1 MEQQGK
7 LQGLFWLTDEVET
20 SLNNAA
26 EALEIYLDHP
36 DNDEPMRRCLSLIH
50 EVHGSLKMAECHG
63 PLLLAD
69 EMEQVAQRIINRR
82 VMNVAEAGAVL
93 VQAILTLPGYL
104 RQLLNTRQDQPE
116 TLLLLLNELRAIKSE
131 PLVSETAYF
140 TPQMLASEQLSKS
153 YNRQPDPVAM
163 TNLLRKLRQ
172 MYQYALLGVVKGEK
186 VEENFGYLDKVFSRL
201 RELSKGMPREPLW
214 NVVLALLEGIAGKE
228 IKLGQAVQMLLRQ
241 LEVEIR
247 RLSQAGYD
255 GLMQPMPKTLLKN
268 LLFYI
273 AHGKSQGPRSTL
285 VRELYHLDQALPDVL
300 VEEADN
306 NFSALYQNDTAKAM
320 VAVLEEEFSRL
331 KEALAQLVEVPG
343 DHKGLSTETD
353 ERLKRISDSMLMLGR
368 QEQYQQ
374 IEEARSL
381 WSSFQQHPED
391 RSGLLAMADKLVLA
405 ENGLQGWL
413 EQNRQLIEG
422 VATSNAMQVE
432 LNRAQLALL
441 TEAKSGLE
449 KIKDVIVDFIA
460 SQWQRDKLADVSQL
474 LMDVKGALAVLEQH
488 RAARVMTAC
497 QRYLSEEVLAEQSV
511 PNWNMLDSLAEALTS
526 IEYFLDVLD
535 QRDADSEDMI
545 LSLAE
550 KSVAKLGYPVTALNQ
565 PDSPTV
571 IPILK
576 PDTGG
581 SVDPV
586 EEITQSE
593 QAYEEAIAPAESV
606 DEISA
611 EPTSEKHDE
620 PQVDDE
626 IVEVFLEEVDEV
638 MATLREQYQLW
649 VEQPDSEK
657 PLTEVRRAFH
667 TLKGGGRMVGAETL
681 GELAWQLENLL
692 NKVLEK
698 RVVVTPTLMAV
709 VELALEVFPEVSEAF
724 RQRRKP
730 KRAGYVGQL
739 MIAAEALAKGEEVAL
754 PQFETHD
761 ADTEQ
766 GRETQPAVESSD
778 AVESDIAEASL
789 ESPAELAIDPEEM
802 ELLSIFSE
810 EATQHLSIIAQF
822 VEDQRQAAPVYSP
835 PSSDLQAALHTLKG
849 SARMAG
855 VEPIGD
861 LATPLE
867 NFIKELYTY
876 QLNVDSDIIDLL
888 SDADTYCRLSLST
901 IPSLGRVEE
910 IPELPGFLERLSE
923 LRDRAMAVVLH
934 SEEKASSHQVSPD
947 LLNLLMTEGMEA
959 LLDAEDML
967 RHWQQAPE
975 DQTIVGQFGDE
986 LSKVAEAAERAG
998 VHPMQQLAQL
1008 LGAAYEQIFST
1019 SRPADEALVAT
1030 LLQAHQ
1036 ELLGMVDAV
1045 AANQDLTPCSDSLQQ
1060 ALSDIATQL
1069 PTPAVSEAGEAPLD
1083 ISEMFQEK
1091 VDTLTE
1097 VEPQIEV
1104 GMTPEPVAYS
1114 TAEENN
1120 EVLEESQEFAPESAE
1135 VSLPDSEAELEQAAD
1150 SVHEDIN
1157 ETIEEPQYSP
1167 QWLGASQSVSDI
1179 GPEQVADT
1187 PVEENDEVL
1196 EEPQEFA
1203 PESAEVSPPV
1213 SEAEL
1218 EQAADSVH
1226 EDINET
1232 IEEPQT
1238 SPQWFEAS
1246 QPVSEAE
1253 SEQVADTPVEE
1264 ANLSEELPAETQD
1277 LSESS
1282 ESPAGEA
1289 DQEAAA
1295 TDEFQVV
1302 AINRQDIDLEILEIF
1317 ISEADEL
1324 LEDIDRGLQQW
1335 AQDWQDQD
1343 SIESLKR
1350 ALHTF
1355 KGGARMASLQ
1365 QLGELSHDFETE
1377 ILTLESHRDRLNE
1390 DVFRGLM
1397 RRQDHLLAALT
1408 AARQLFA
1415 EAESAAPQPESVTEP
1430 PVPLETEVQ
1439 ETLPELDQSSAEDS
1453 FAEIPPVVFAEP
1465 VPESSISDALLP
1477 EIIEPVAPQ
1486 QQRQLTG
1493 QQDTIKVSAPLL
1505 ESLVNLTGETS
1516 ISRGRAEQQ
1525 VNDFAYTLDEMQST
1539 IARLKDQVRRI
1550 GMETEAHMM
1559 FRQEQLEAL
1568 NTPEGFDPLEM
1579 DRYSHLQQLSQ
1590 SLLESAYD
1598 LQDLKETLAEKARGA
1613 ESHLIGQARIV
1624 TDLQE
1629 RLMRM
1634 RLVPFTRIVPR
1645 LRRIVRQVSDELG
1658 KKVDL
1663 KLVNIDG
1670 EMDRSVMEQML
1681 APLEHMIRNSI
1692 DHGMEPAAERLA
1704 AGKPE
1709 TGTISVGLVRE
1720 GGDILLQLSDDGR
1733 GLNTE
1738 AIRQR
1743 AIERELIA
1751 VDNSL
1756 EDQDIIQFIFEPG
1769 FTTAEKVS
1777 QVSGRG
1783 VGMDVV
1789 NSQVRELGGTIQIH
1803 SHPGQGAEFI
1813 IRLPFTVSVN
1823 RALMI
1828 EMYGELY
1835 ALPLS
1840 SVDGVVRMSPSE
1852 LEQYYRHPDSRL
1864 EYAGEQYEVRY
1875 LGSLIKEG
1883 AAPRIDTSLQS
1894 VFMVLVH
1901 SETRRYAVQVDGLAG
1916 SAEIV
1921 AKSLG
1926 LPFSK
1931 VPGLSGATLM
1941 GDGRVVIILDMLGLL
1956 RAEVVARAGVEVH
1969 DSKQERDQSSAICA
1983 MVVDD
1988 SVTVRKVT
1996 SRFLEREGFEVLT
2009 ARDGV
2014 EAMKLLEDRHP
2025 DVMLLDIEMPRMDG
2039 FEVAKRVKGSN
2050 TLRSIPIIMITSRTG
2065 DKHRD
2070 RAFAL
2075 GVERYMGKPYQE
2087 DELLTAMS
2095 EVIQLAEQ

>member
-1 MEQQGK
+1 MEQRGK
-7 LQGLFWLTDEVET
+7 LQGLSWLADEVEV
-20 SLNNAA
+20 SLKEAA
-26 EALEIYLDHP
+26 EELETFLAQP
-36 DNDEPMRRCLSLIH
+36 DNDEPMRRCLALAH
-50 EVHGSLKMAECHG
+50 QVRGSLQMAECHG
-63 PLLLAD
+63 PLLLAG
-69 EMEQVAQRIINRR
+69 EIEQVAQRILDRR
-82 VMNVAEAGAVL
+82 VLNISDACSVL
-93 VQAILTLPGYL
+93 VQAILTLPVYL
-104 RQLLNTRQDQPE
+104 RQLLDSRRDQPE
-116 TLLLLLNELRAIKSE
+116 TLLLLLNELRAVKSE

-140 TPQMLASEQLSKS
+140 TPRMIASAQLSKS

-172 MYQYALLGVVKGEK
+172 MYQYALLGVVRGEK
-186 VEENFGYLDKVFSRL
+186 IEENFSYLDKVFSRL

-255 GLMQPMPKTLLKN
+255 GLMQPMPETLLKN

-273 AHGKSQGPRSTL
+273 AHGKSEGPRSTL
-285 VRELYHLDQALPDVL
+285 IREQFHLDQSLPDVL
-300 VEEADN
+300 MEEAN
-306 NFSALYQNDTAKAM
+306 NTFSALYQHDTAKAM
-320 VAVLEEEFSRL
+320 VTVLEEEFSRL
-331 KEALAQLVEVPG
+331 KEALVQLSEAPG
-343 DHKGLSTETD
+343 DYQGLMDETD
-353 ERLKRISDSMLMLGR
+353 ERLKRITDSMLMLGR

-374 IEEARSL
+374 LEEARSI
-381 WSSFQQHPED
+381 WAMFRQQPED
-391 RSGLLAMADKLVLA
+391 RSGLAAMADKLVLA

-422 VATSNAMQVE
+422 VTTSNAMQVE
-432 LNRAQLALL
+432 LNRAQMALL
-441 TEAKSGLE
+441 AEAKSGLE

-460 SQWQRDKLADVSQL
+460 SQWQRDKLADVPQL
-474 LMDVKGALAVLEQH
+474 LMDVKGALAVLEQQ
-488 RAARVMTAC
+488 RAAKVLTAC
-497 QRYLSEEVLAEQSV
+497 QRYLSEEVLSEHSV

-535 QRDADSEDMI
+535 QQDADSEDMI

-550 KSVAKLGYPVTALNQ
+550 KSVAKLGYPVTGLDQQEAPAVIPVLQ
-565 PDSPTV
+565 PD
-571 IPILK
+571 
-576 PDTGG
+576 
-581 SVDPV
+581 VDKPV
-586 EEITQSE
+586 EEVPEPATATSDTVDE
-593 QAYEEAIAPAESV
+593 SPAEPAP
-606 DEISA
+606 DER
-611 EPTSEKHDE
+611 EE

-626 IVEVFLEEVDEV
+626 IIEVFLEEVDEV
-638 MATLREQYQLW
+638 METLRENYQLW
-649 VEQPDSEK
+649 VEQPDSEE

-692 NKVLEK
+692 NKALEK

-709 VELALEVFPEVSEAF
+709 VELGLEVIPEVSEAF
-724 RQRRKP
+724 RLRRKP
-730 KRAGYVGQL
+730 QRAEYVGQL

-754 PQFETHD
+754 PQLDEGEVD
-761 ADTEQ
+761 SAQ
-766 GRETQPAVESSD
+766 GSGDQPADENRIES
-778 AVESDIAEASL
+778 ENDIADERVEQAVHD
-789 ESPAELAIDPEEM
+789 IDPEEL

-810 EATQHLSIIAQF
+810 EALQHLGVIGQF
-822 VEDQRQAAPVYSP
+822 VEQQRQAAPVYDP
-835 PSSDLQAALHTLKG
+835 PSSELQAALHTLKG

-855 VEPIGD
+855 VESIGD

-867 NFIKELYTY
+867 SFVKELYTY
-876 QLNVDSDIIDLL
+876 QLNVDGDIVDLL
-888 SDADTYCRLSLST
+888 GDADTYCRLSLST
-901 IPSLGRVEE
+901 VPGHGRVED
-910 IPELPGFLERLSE
+910 IPELPVFLERLSE
-923 LRDRAMAVVLH
+923 LRDRAMAVVLG
-934 SEEKASSHQVSPD
+934 SETNESSHQVSPD
-947 LLNLLMTEGMEA
+947 LLNLLMTEGMQA
-959 LLDAEDML
+959 LLDAEEMI
-967 RHWQQAPE
+967 RHWQQNPE
-975 DQTIVGQFGDE
+975 DQSIAGQFADE

-998 VHPMQQLAQL
+998 VQPMQQLAQQ
-1008 LGAAYEQIFST
+1008 LGAAYQQILSGNHQL
-1019 SRPADEALVAT
+1019 DEPLLST
-1030 LLQAHQ
+1030 LLQAHR

-1045 AANQDLTPCSDSLQQ
+1045 AANQDLTSCSDSLEQ
-1060 ALSDIATQL
+1060 ALTEIATL
-1069 PTPAVSEAGEAPLD
+1069 PPVENVSDFGDMPQDHLELAGEGAFAETD
-1083 ISEMFQEK
+1083 SQA
-1091 VDTLTE
+1091 VDE
-1097 VEPQIEV
+1097 DRVQQIDEAVEP
-1104 GMTPEPVAYS
+1104 PA
-1114 TAEENN
+1114 
-1120 EVLEESQEFAPESAE
+1120 
-1135 VSLPDSEAELEQAAD
+1135 
-1150 SVHEDIN
+1150 
-1157 ETIEEPQYSP
+1157 
-1167 QWLGASQSVSDI
+1167 
-1179 GPEQVADT
+1179 EQVEPSGEQLL
-1187 PVEENDEVL
+1187 PVDEAV
-1196 EEPQEFA
+1196 
-1203 PESAEVSPPV
+1203 V
-1213 SEAEL
+1213 
-1218 EQAADSVH
+1218 
-1226 EDINET
+1226 
-1232 IEEPQT
+1232 
-1238 SPQWFEAS
+1238 
-1246 QPVSEAE
+1246 
-1253 SEQVADTPVEE
+1253 
-1264 ANLSEELPAETQD
+1264 
-1277 LSESS
+1277 
-1282 ESPAGEA
+1282 
-1289 DQEAAA
+1289 
-1295 TDEFQVV
+1295 EFQVA
-1302 AINRQDIDLEILEIF
+1302 AINRDDIDLEILEIF

-1335 AQDWQDQD
+1335 AQDWQDQN

-1415 EAESAAPQPESVTEP
+1415 EEEPALTPPPEAVIEPSVPIDTATAEELPEQDQPMADVSAAEIQPEI
-1430 PVPLETEVQ
+1430 
-1439 ETLPELDQSSAEDS
+1439 LPEPLPDNPAAE
-1453 FAEIPPVVFAEP
+1453 E
-1465 VPESSISDALLP
+1465 LLP
-1477 EIIEPVAPQ
+1477 EIIEPAAPQ
-1486 QQRQLTG
+1486 QQRQLSG

-1568 NTPEGFDPLEM
+1568 NAPEGFDPLEM

-1598 LQDLKETLAEKARGA
+1598 LQDLKETLGDKARGA
-1613 ESHLIGQARIV
+1613 ESHLMGQARIV

-1692 DHGMEPAAERLA
+1692 DHGMEPGADRLS

-1720 GGDILLQLSDDGR
+1720 GGDILIQLSDDGR

-1743 AIERELIA
+1743 AIERELIPA
-1751 VDNSL
+1751 DNNL
-1756 EDQDIIQFIFEPG
+1756 DDQDVIQFIFEPG
-1769 FTTAEKVS
+1769 FSTAEKVS

-1789 NSQVRELGGTIQIH
+1789 NSQVRELGGTIQIL
-1803 SHPGQGAEFI
+1803 SQPGQGTQFI

-1840 SVDGVVRMSPSE
+1840 SVDGVVRMSPGE

-1883 AAPRIDTSLQS
+1883 ATPRIDTSQQS
-1894 VFMVLVH
+1894 VFLVLVH
-1901 SETRRYAVQVDGLAG
+1901 TETRRYAVQVDGLAG

-1969 DSKQERDQSSAICA
+1969 DSKQDRDQSSAICV

-2014 EAMKLLEDRHP
+2014 EAMKLLEDRRP

-2050 TLRSIPIIMITSRTG
+2050 SLRAIPIIMITSRTG

-2070 RAFAL
+2070 RALAL

-2095 EVIQLAEQ
+2095 EVVQLAEQ

>member
-7 LQGLFWLTDEVET
+7 LQGLAWLADEVET
-20 SLNNAA
+20 SLNEAA
-26 EALEIYLDHP
+26 EALEVFLVHSE
-36 DNDEPMRRCLSLIH
+36 NDEPMRRCLALIH

-63 PLLLAD
+63 PLLLAG
-69 EMEQVAQRIINRR
+69 EMEQVAQRILDRR
-82 VMNVAEAGAVL
+82 VMNIADAGAVL
-93 VQAILTLPGYL
+93 IQAILTLPGYL
-104 RQLLNTRQDQPE
+104 QQLLNSRQDQPE

-186 VEENFGYLDKVFSRL
+186 VEENFSYLDKVFSRL

-214 NVVLALLEGIAGKE
+214 NVVLALLEGIAGKD

-255 GLMQPMPKTLLKN
+255 GLMQPMPQILLKN

-273 AHGKSQGPRSTL
+273 AHGKSQGARSTL
-285 VRELYHLDQALPDVL
+285 IRELYHLDEALPDVL
-300 VEEADN
+300 VEEAN
-306 NFSALYQNDTAKAM
+306 NSFSALYQNDTAKAM

-331 KEALAQLVEVPG
+331 KEALAQLVEAPG
-343 DHKGLSTETD
+343 DFQGLMTEAD
-353 ERLKRISDSMLMLGR
+353 ERLKRIADSMLMLGR
-368 QEQYQQ
+368 QEQYQL
-374 IEEARSL
+374 IDEARSL

-391 RSGLLAMADKLVLA
+391 RSGLLALADKLVLA

-422 VATSNAMQVE
+422 VTTSKAMQVE

-460 SQWQRDKLADVSQL
+460 SQWQRDKLADVPQL
-474 LMDVKGALAVLEQH
+474 LMDVKGALAVLEQE
-488 RAARVMTAC
+488 RAARVLTAC
-497 QRYLSEEVLAEQSV
+497 QRYLSEEVLAEHSV

-550 KSVAKLGYPVTALNQ
+550 KSVAKLGYPVAGLDQ
-565 PDSPTV
+565 PDSSAT
-571 IPILK
+571 IPVLT
-576 PDTGG
+576 PDTDGT
-581 SVDPV
+581 VDSV
-586 EEITQSE
+586 EETT
-593 QAYEEAIAPAESV
+593 PAEQV
-606 DEISA
+606 HDEDVVAA
-611 EPTSEKHDE
+611 EPVGETPAEPASEKHDE

-638 MATLREQYQLW
+638 METLREQYQLW
-649 VEQPDSEK
+649 VEQPDSEE

-692 NKVLEK
+692 NKALEK

-709 VELALEVFPEVSEAF
+709 VELTLEVIPEISEAF
-724 RQRRKP
+724 RLRRKP
-730 KRAGYVGQL
+730 QRAEYVGQL
-739 MIAAEALAKGEEVAL
+739 MIAAEALAKGEEIAL
-754 PQFETHD
+754 PQFDTDEVN
-761 ADTEQ
+761 TEQ
-766 GRETQPAVESSD
+766 GSETQSAVGAGAADSG
-778 AVESDIAEASL
+778 IAEQAVD
-789 ESPAELAIDPEEM
+789 SPEEPAIDPEAM

-810 EATQHLSIIAQF
+810 EAMQHLATIAQF
-822 VEDQRQAAPVYSP
+822 VEAQRQAAPVYAP

-855 VEPIGD
+855 VESIGD

-867 NFIKELYTY
+867 NFVKELYTY
-876 QLNVDSDIIDLL
+876 QLNVDSDIVDLL
-888 SDADTYCRLSLST
+888 GDADTYCRLSLST
-901 IPSLGRVEE
+901 VPSLGRVEE

-934 SEEKASSHQVSPD
+934 SEEKASSHRVSPD
-947 LLNLLMTEGMEA
+947 LLNLLMTEGMQA

-975 DQTIVGQFGDE
+975 DQTIFGQFSDE

-998 VHPMQQLAQL
+998 VQPMQQLAQL
-1008 LGAAYEQIFST
+1008 LGAAYQQILSVN
-1019 SRPADEALVAT
+1019 RQAEDELLTTLVK
-1030 LLQAHQ
+1030 AHH

-1060 ALSDIATQL
+1060 ALSDIATAL
-1069 PTPAVSEAGEAPLD
+1069 PTPSVSDTGEAPTDISEISAESTVAYTPVAENNEVVEEPRQFAPESVEVSSPVSEAEPGQP
-1083 ISEMFQEK
+1083 
-1091 VDTLTE
+1091 
-1097 VEPQIEV
+1097 VETFV
-1104 GMTPEPVAYS
+1104 
-1114 TAEENN
+1114 EENN
-1120 EVLEESQEFAPESAE
+1120 EAVEASQVYSTELVEP
-1135 VSLPDSEAELEQAAD
+1135 SLPVFEA
-1150 SVHEDIN
+1150 
-1157 ETIEEPQYSP
+1157 
-1167 QWLGASQSVSDI
+1167 
-1179 GPEQVADT
+1179 EQVADT
-1187 PVEENDEVL
+1187 ATEE
-1196 EEPQEFA
+1196 
-1203 PESAEVSPPV
+1203 S
-1213 SEAEL
+1213 
-1218 EQAADSVH
+1218 
-1226 EDINET
+1226 
-1232 IEEPQT
+1232 
-1238 SPQWFEAS
+1238 
-1246 QPVSEAE
+1246 
-1253 SEQVADTPVEE
+1253 
-1264 ANLSEELPAETQD
+1264 NLSEELPVETQD
-1277 LSESS
+1277 LSDGS
-1282 ESPAGEA
+1282 EPPEGEA
-1289 DQEAAA
+1289 EGQEAAA
-1295 TDEFQVV
+1295 TDEFQV
-1302 AINRQDIDLEILEIF
+1302 ASINREDIDLEILEIF

-1335 AQDWQDQD
+1335 AQDWQDQN

-1390 DVFRGLM
+1390 DVFRGLL

-1408 AARQLFA
+1408 AARQLFS
-1415 EAESAAPQPESVTEP
+1415 EEEPAAPQLEAVTEP
-1430 PVPLETEVQ
+1430 AVPVESERQEV
-1439 ETLPELDQSSAEDS
+1439 LPEQDQPTGEVNSAE
-1453 FAEIPPVVFAEP
+1453 FQPTVLAQPVTEGQAAEE
-1465 VPESSISDALLP
+1465 LLP
-1477 EIIEPVAPQ
+1477 EIVEPVAPQ
-1486 QQRQLTG
+1486 QQRQLAG

-1525 VNDFAYTLDEMQST
+1525 VNDFAYTLEEMQST

-1559 FRQEQLEAL
+1559 FRQEQLDAL

-1613 ESHLIGQARIV
+1613 ESHLMGQARIV

-1692 DHGMEPAAERLA
+1692 DHGMEPGADRLA

-1743 AIERELIA
+1743 AIDRELIPA
-1751 VDNSL
+1751 DNNL
-1756 EDQDIIQFIFEPG
+1756 DDQDVIQFIFEPG
-1769 FTTAEKVS
+1769 FSTAEKVS

-1803 SHPGQGAEFI
+1803 SQPGQGTQFI

-1828 EMYGELY
+1828 EMNGELY

-1875 LGSLIKEG
+1875 LGSLITEG

-1894 VFMVLVH
+1894 VFLVLVH

-1956 RAEVVARAGVEVH
+1956 RAEVVARASVEVH
-1969 DSKQERDQSSAICA
+1969 DSKQDRDQSSAICA

-1996 SRFLEREGFEVLT
+1996 SRFLEREGFDVLT

-2014 EAMKLLEDRHP
+2014 EAMKLLEDHRP

-2050 TLRSIPIIMITSRTG
+2050 ALRSIPIIMITSRTG

>member
-7 LQGLFWLTDEVET
+7 LQGLSWLTDEVET

-343 DHKGLSTETD
+343 DHKGLRTETD

-368 QEQYQQ
+368 QELYQQ

-422 VATSNAMQVE
+422 ITTNNAMQVE

-474 LMDVKGALAVLEQH
+474 LMDVKGALAVLEQD

-497 QRYLSEEVLAEQSV
+497 QRFLSEEVLAEQSV

-620 PQVDDE
+620 SQVDDE

-698 RVVVTPTLMAV
+698 RVMVTPTLMAV
-709 VELALEVFPEVSEAF
+709 VELSLEVMPEVSEAF
-724 RQRRKP
+724 RLRRKP
-730 KRAGYVGQL
+730 KRAGFVGQL

-810 EATQHLSIIAQF
+810 EATQHLSTIARF

-855 VEPIGD
+855 VESIGD

-947 LLNLLMTEGMEA
+947 LLNLLMTEGMQA

-998 VHPMQQLAQL
+998 VQPMQQLAQL
-1008 LGAAYEQIFST
+1008 LGAAYEQILST
-1019 SRPADEALVAT
+1019 SRPADEVLVAT
-1030 LLQAHQ
+1030 LVQAHH

-1060 ALSDIATQL
+1060 ALSDIATQP
-1069 PTPAVSEAGEAPLD
+1069 PTPAISEAGEAPLD

-1091 VDTLTE
+1091 VVTLTE
-1097 VEPQIEV
+1097 VEPQIEA

-1114 TAEENN
+1114 
-1120 EVLEESQEFAPESAE
+1120 
-1135 VSLPDSEAELEQAAD
+1135 
-1150 SVHEDIN
+1150 
-1157 ETIEEPQYSP
+1157 
-1167 QWLGASQSVSDI
+1167 
-1179 GPEQVADT
+1179 

-1246 QPVSEAE
+1246 QPVSDAE
-1253 SEQVADTPVEE
+1253 SEQVAETPVEE

-1282 ESPAGEA
+1282 ELPAGEA

-1377 ILTLESHRDRLNE
+1377 ILTLESHRDQLNE

-1415 EAESAAPQPESVTEP
+1415 EAGSAAPQPESVTES
-1430 PVPLETEVQ
+1430 PVPLVTEVQ
-1439 ETLPELDQSSAEDS
+1439 ETLPESDQSSAEDS
-1453 FAEIPPVVFAEP
+1453 FAEIHPEVFAEP
-1465 VPESSISDALLP
+1465 APESSISDALLP

-1590 SLLESAYD
+1590 SLLESTYD

-1692 DHGMEPAAERLA
+1692 DHGMEPGAERLA

-1709 TGTISVGLVRE
+1709 TGTIFVGLVRE

-1803 SHPGQGAEFI
+1803 SHPGQGTEFI